1 VRTSIPLRLLVVL
14 PLFAG
19 CGPEPQPLT
28 PSSPEPLSTAASE
41 PPSAPPALFAIV
53 PEPPG
58 AERIAVDIRFLA
70 SPDLAGRGTGD
81 PGAKR
86 AADFIAKRFA
96 DLKFTPLG
104 DKGPQGQGYFQSF
117 QARVGAKV
125 EGASLSAQAA
135 KDPQKIEVAVANG
148 SADGTA
154 TGKAVFVG
162 YGITAPAVGWD
173 DYAGANI
180 EGKIAVVLD
189 GVPKEP
195 TLSPPKNPPVAKADP
210 HAAADPLAGPPA
222 SGNPHGGAAAP
233 SQAGANP
240 HGDPHAKAA
249 PGNPLRDFGSTR
261 YKIRTAREHKA
272 AGVVIISSGAELPA
286 APTDA
291 ASMGIP
297 AVVALR
303 AAANPLFTGVGL
315 AQKGVWEAK
324 KPARPKDLATPKELS
339 LTSKIK
345 PLDAESWNVVAMLPA
360 RADSKTASEY
370 VVVGAHYDHLGH
382 GGSSSSMAPG
392 VIAVHPGAD
401 DNASGAALLLE
412 VARRFRGLPRGPAR
426 NMIFIAFGA
435 EELGTIGSHYW
446 VEHPPVPIAKV
457 TAMLNA
463 DMVGRLRNN
472 RLLVDG
478 TGTAAAWPTIA
489 KEAAEGLNLNI
500 TFGTEGFGASD
511 HTSFTAARIP
521 VTFLF
526 TGVHDD
532 YHRPTDTADKVN
544 VEGEER
550 IATLAGRIAL
560 AVAEAPERLAFI
572 DPPADPNRGRG
583 RGFKVSLGTVPDYSY
598 QGKGVHLTGVR
609 PDAPAARAGLQ
620 AGDTIVRIGTHEII
634 NMHDYMFALGELE
647 PGRAV
652 ELEVERGGKRIPVS
666 LIPAPGR

>member
-1 VRTSIPLRLLVVL
+1 VRTSTPLRLFVLL
-14 PLFAG
+14 PLLAG

-28 PSSPEPLSTAASE
+28 PSSPEPLATAISA
-41 PPSAPPALFAIV
+41 PLSAPPAPFVIAPDPL
-53 PEPPG
+53 G
-58 AERIAVDIRFLA
+58 AERIAADVRFLA
-70 SPDLAGRGTGD
+70 SPELAGRGTGE
-81 PGAKR
+81 PGAR
-86 AADFIAKRFA
+86 LAAEFIAKRFTE
-96 DLKFTPLG
+96 LKFTPLG
-104 DKGPQGQGYFQSF
+104 DKDARGQGYFQSF

-125 EGASLSAQAA
+125 DGASLSAPAA
-135 KDPQKIEVAVANG
+135 KEPQKIEVVVANG

-173 DYAGANI
+173 DYAGANL
-180 EGKIAVVLD
+180 EGKIAVVLA

-195 TLSPPKNPPVAKADP
+195 TVTLPKSPPPASAKGDPLASADPHANP
-210 HAAADPLAGPPA
+210 HAAADP
-222 SGNPHGGAAAP
+222 HGSAP
-233 SQAGANP
+233 AGANP
-240 HGDPHAKAA
+240 HAAPSAKAEG
-249 PGNPLRDFGSTR
+249 PVNPLRDFGSVR

-272 AGVVIISSGAELPA
+272 AGVVIIASGAELPA
-286 APTDA
+286 MPTDA
-291 ASMGIP
+291 TSMGIP
-297 AVVALR
+297 AVVAPR
-303 AAANPLFTGVGL
+303 AAADTLFTGLGL

-324 KPARPKDLATPKELS
+324 KAARPKDLKAPKELS

-345 PLDAESWNVVAMLPA
+345 PLDAASWNVVAMLPA

-382 GGSSSSMAPG
+382 GGSASSMAPG

-401 DNASGAALLLE
+401 DNASGSALLLE
-412 VARRFRGLPRGPAR
+412 VARRFNALPRGPAR

-446 VEHPPVPIAKV
+446 VEHPPVPLAKV
-457 TAMLNA
+457 TAMINA
-463 DMVGRLRNN
+463 DMVGRLRDN

-478 TGTAAAWPTIA
+478 TGTAADWPKLA
-489 KEAAEGLNLNI
+489 KSAAEGLNLNL
-500 TFGTEGFGASD
+500 TFGTEGWGASD
-511 HTSFTAARIP
+511 HTSFTVAKIP
-521 VTFLF
+521 ITFLF

-544 VEGEER
+544 AEGAQR

-560 AVAEAPERLAFI
+560 SVSEAPERMAFLEA
-572 DPPADPNRGRG
+572 PADPNRGRG

-620 AGDTIVRIGTHEII
+620 AGDTIVRIGTHEIT

-652 ELEVERGGKRIPVS
+652 AIEVERGGKRVPVS